1 MMKRIHF
8 QIAWV
13 IVVLGLVFSCTNTL
27 TFPDIESPN
36 PPQVKEA
43 SAKLLWIGP
52 DYKVAFTVSL
62 EDPEGI
68 AKVVVKNGEWKLNQ
82 EFTVNNQTSVVLKDT
97 FLVWKDANKTEHEL
111 ELLISNKAGGVIR
124 AKADVEDLSAENQI
138 PGYNPDELPPAIEIF
153 KPTVT
158 KFYGLTNDPV
168 TVEVDAAIADEE
180 IASLEVRVWGETME
194 GESFM
199 EEDVLTPATE
209 GQKKSYLYNRTFSLP
224 AGKTGEYQYIVK
236 STDASGNKITKG
248 GNITVGFMDRL
259 YLSDAENADEVANQG
274 YDHYGACR
282 GVGTLLSMKK
292 QGANTF
298 VTDYYYRN
306 EPTDNI
312 RFVAFLGSDRPFN
325 SNQSQVKYT
334 IDGPNVLASRT
345 SDPGKVTADLAEA
358 GFKLPVSQKG
368 YYHISV
374 DMTTRTVTATPYTP
388 AIPVD
393 AVKFPG
399 WSDANPWPY
408 MAVTGTTVVGTAAW
422 SETATSPKLTK
433 EAEHPYLYS
442 GTFQTNGSS
451 SNMSLNAPLA
461 ALGGDIWGKGWF
473 RLKAGRSAMR
483 DDYND
488 LITIVAP
495 VGPSS
500 GGANWG
506 FSLSPVGTYKATYDL
521 ALQRFRVVK
530 VN

>member
-1 MMKRIHF
+1 MKRTLC

-13 IVVLGLVFSCTNTL
+13 IAALGFVFACTNTL
-27 TFPDIESPN
+27 TFPDIDSPN

-52 DYKVAFTVSL
+52 DYKVAFSVSL

-68 AKVVVKNGEWKLNQ
+68 TKVVVKNGEWKLNQ

-124 AKADVEDLSAENQI
+124 AKADVEDLSAQNQI
-138 PGYNPDELPPAIEIF
+138 PGYNPDELPPAIDIF

-158 KFYGLTNDPV
+158 KFYGLTDEPV
-168 TVEVDAAIADEE
+168 TVEIDAAVADEE
-180 IASLEVRVWGETME
+180 IASLEVRVWGETVE

-199 EEDVLTPATE
+199 EEDIVTPATE
-209 GQKKSYLYNRTFSLP
+209 EQKKSYRYNRTFSLP

-236 STDASGNKITKG
+236 STDASGNKIVKG

-259 YLSDAENADEVANQG
+259 YLSDAENADEVVNQG

-282 GVGTLLSMKK
+282 GLGTLLSMKK

-298 VTDYYYRN
+298 VADYYYRN
-306 EPTDNI
+306 ESTGNI

-334 IDGPNVLASRT
+334 IDGPNVLASAA

-368 YYHISV
+368 YYHITV
-374 DMTTRTVTATPYTP
+374 DMTTRTVTATPFTP

-393 AVKFPG
+393 AVKYPG
-399 WSDANPWPY
+399 WSEASPWPY
-408 MAVTGTTVVGTAAW
+408 MAVTGPTVVGTAAW
-422 SETATSPKLTK
+422 SETATSPKLMK
-433 EAEHPYLYS
+433 EAEHPYLFT

-451 SNMSLNAPLA
+451 SNMSLNAPMA
-461 ALGGDIWGKGWF
+461 AVGADVWTKGWF

-521 ALQRFRVVK
+521 ALQRFRLVR